1 MDLAEL
7 YIEVLMRGHI
17 PVSPE
22 VLDKFQQ
29 VGLPARLVDIVYQRH
44 FWNFLYGGRSLTA
57 VHYEVSFFLFSF
69 ILMVDFLLAFLLFAV
84 FTGEGRSHW
93 WAESR

>member
-1 MDLAEL
+1 MLKRSFVLIYYKILAVNEPTSAMDLAEL

-44 FWNFLYGGRSLTA
+44 F
-57 VHYEVSFFLFSF
+57 
-69 ILMVDFLLAFLLFAV
+69 
-84 FTGEGRSHW
+84 
-93 WAESR
+93 